1 MLYLMKFQKFLQQH
15 MKIEIRPQIYLTM
28 NLLILNMS
36 IYNNKNKINKITTNQ
51 KILNQ
56 EEIHLVNLLLENY
69 FNNQKKKQKMIS
81 AKMIQTLI
89 IIIK

>member
-15 MKIEIRPQIYLTM
+15 MKIKIRPQIYLTM